1 MKRIL
6 SAVLLLCIMITL
18 SGTAFAD
25 QTQKAAV
32 FELYSVDG
40 YYQDSLGISQ
50 TILIMNNLCASRIMI
65 TF

>member
-1 MKRIL
+1 
-6 SAVLLLCIMITL
+6 MITL

-50 TILIMNNLCASRIMI
+50 TILIMCRSSMQTVLLQKR
-65 TF
+65 